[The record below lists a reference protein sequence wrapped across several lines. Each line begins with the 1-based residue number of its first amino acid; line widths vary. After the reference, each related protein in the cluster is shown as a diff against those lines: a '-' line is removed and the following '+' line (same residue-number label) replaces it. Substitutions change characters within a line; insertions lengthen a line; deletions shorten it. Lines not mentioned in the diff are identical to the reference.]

1 MSHNAPFPQRAVI
14 RMPSMLVW
22 QDGKSKPRAGVSCAC
37 VVLWLEIFFHRG
49 FVTHETLMPDG
60 CYGLTGHDPTE
71 A

>member
-1 MSHNAPFPQRAVI
+1 
-14 RMPSMLVW
+14 MPSMLVW

-37 VVLWLEIFFHRG
+37 VVLWLEFFSHRG